1 MYRYPFISYHLC
13 FIFLSMT
20 NSSDMQNNK
29 CDADNFISMLVELK
43 NVSNN
48 SFKCF
53 NGTLHLK

>member
-1 MYRYPFISYHLC
+1 
-13 FIFLSMT
+13 MT

-29 CDADNFISMLVELK
+29 GDADNFISMLVELK

-48 SFKCF
+48 SFKYF